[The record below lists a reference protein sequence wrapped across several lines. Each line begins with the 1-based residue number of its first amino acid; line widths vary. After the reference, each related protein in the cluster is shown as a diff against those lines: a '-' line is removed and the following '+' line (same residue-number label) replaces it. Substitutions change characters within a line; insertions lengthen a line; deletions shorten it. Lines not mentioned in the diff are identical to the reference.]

1 MIGNQLDGCYQAG
14 NGIYS
19 YFVRVIAV
27 AIVVGIITCI
37 ISIVAASAAR
47 RRRALVENGF
57 LRTKSY
63 KNDFQPLL
71 K

>member
-1 MIGNQLDGCYQAG
+1 LEGCHQSGNM
-14 NGIYS
+14 IYS
-19 YFVRVIAV
+19 YFVQVIAV
-27 AIVVGIITCI
+27 AIVVGIVTCV

-63 KNDFQPLL
+63 KTDFQPLL